1 MRVSRDFRSVKR
13 ANARLAVATRKGG
26 SGARVRLHFCKV
38 SRFRRYLNPLLA
50 VVIVGCAGFFFF
62 RAFQRN
68 WATVKAHEFRLAP
81 AFLIGAT
88 LALVAATLLATLS
101 WFTAVNALSRG
112 KITFRQ
118 SVAAVNASGFTKYIP
133 GKIWSYAL
141 QMYWLDRLGIS
152 KALVVYVNLVN
163 LLISMGTTVLFGL
176 LCLLFSHGIF
186 PLQVVLGSLFALLA
200 VDACSV
206 LFNHAILNGLIR
218 FINRVL
224 KREFAFF
231 RVDKR
236 LLVKLHV
243 VQFAA
248 AVASGL
254 SAYLFCFGI
263 GYRIDLDRTLV
274 VVGSSAL
281 ADVAGFL
288 AIMVP
293 GGLGVRE
300 ALMYEM
306 LGGAAKGSLAL
317 VLPVASRLMSMFV
330 DIVLGLVA
338 LRLLKSLTSVR
349 ADLGAVKPGEA

>member
-1 MRVSRDFRSVKR
+1 MT
-13 ANARLAVATRKGG
+13 RL
-26 SGARVRLHFCKV
+26 
-38 SRFRRYLNPLLA
+38 RRYLNPLLA
-50 VVIVGCAGFFFF
+50 VLIVGCAGFFFF

-68 WATVKAHEFRLAP
+68 WATVKAHEFRLSP
-81 AFLIGAT
+81 PFLVGSA
-88 LALVAATLLATLS
+88 LALAAAMLLATLAWYS
-101 WFTAVNALSRG
+101 AVNSLSRG
-112 KITFRQ
+112 KISFRQ
-118 SVAAVNASGFTKYIP
+118 SIAAVNASSFTKYIP

-163 LLISMGTTVLFGL
+163 LLISMGMTVVLGL

-186 PLQVVLGSLFALLA
+186 PLRIVLSALLGLLFI
-200 VDACSV
+200 DACSV
-206 LFNHAILNGLIR
+206 LFNHAILNGLITL
-218 FINRVL
+218 INRVL

-236 LLVKLHV
+236 LLVKLHLI
-243 VQFAA
+243 QLGA

-263 GYRIDLDRTLV
+263 GYRIDVDRTLV
-274 VVGSSAL
+274 VIGSSAL

-306 LGGAAKGSLAL
+306 LGGAAKDSLSL
-317 VLPVASRLMSMFV
+317 VLPVASRLLSMLV
-330 DIVLGLVA
+330 DIVLGAVA
-338 LRLLKSLTSVR
+338 LKLLRSLT
-349 ADLGAVKPGEA
+349 AGKPSEG

>member
-1 MRVSRDFRSVKR
+1 
-13 ANARLAVATRKGG
+13 
-26 SGARVRLHFCKV
+26 V

-62 RAFQRN
+62 RTFERN

-81 AFLIGAT
+81 AFLAGAT
-88 LALVAATLLATLS
+88 LSLVAATLLATLS
-101 WFTAVNALSRG
+101 WYTAVNSLSRG
-112 KITFRQ
+112 KISFPQ

-163 LLISMGTTVLFGL
+163 LLISMGMTVILGL
-176 LCLLFSHGIF
+176 VCLLFSHGVF
-186 PLQVVLGSLFALLA
+186 PLKIILGSLLGLLA
-200 VDACSV
+200 LDACSV
-206 LFNHAILNGLIR
+206 LFNHAILNGLITL
-218 FINRVL
+218 INRML

-231 RVDKR
+231 HVQKA

-243 VQFAA
+243 IQLAA
-248 AVASGL
+248 AAASGL

-274 VVGSSAL
+274 VIGSSAL

-306 LGGAAKGSLAL
+306 LGGAAQGSLAL

-330 DIVLGLVA
+330 DILLGLIA
-338 LRLLKSLTSVR
+338 LRLLKTLSV
-349 ADLGAVKPGEA
+349 AKSELASVKPGEI

>member
-1 MRVSRDFRSVKR
+1 MRVSRDLRSVKR
-13 ANARLAVATRKGG
+13 RPCATGGRSKRRIART
-26 SGARVRLHFCKV
+26 RVRLDSREV
-38 SRFRRYLNPLLA
+38 SRFRRYLNPILA

-62 RAFQRN
+62 RTFQRN
-68 WATVKAHEFRLAP
+68 WATVKAHDFRLAP
-81 AFLIGAT
+81 AFLVGAT
-88 LALVAATLLATLS
+88 LSLALATLLATLS
-101 WFTAVNALSRG
+101 WYTAVNALSRG

-163 LLISMGTTVLFGL
+163 LLISMGTTVMFGL
-176 LCLLFSHGIF
+176 LCLLFSHSIF
-186 PLQVVLGSLFALLA
+186 PVRVVLGSLLGLLA

-206 LFNHAILNGLIR
+206 LFNHAILNGLITL
-218 FINRVL
+218 INRVL
-224 KREFAFF
+224 KRQFAFF
-231 RVDKR
+231 QVEKA

-243 VQFAA
+243 IQLAA

-330 DIVLGLVA
+330 DVVLGLVA
-338 LRLLKSLTSVR
+338 LRLLKSLTGVK
-349 ADLGAVKPGEA
+349 ADLGAAKPGEA